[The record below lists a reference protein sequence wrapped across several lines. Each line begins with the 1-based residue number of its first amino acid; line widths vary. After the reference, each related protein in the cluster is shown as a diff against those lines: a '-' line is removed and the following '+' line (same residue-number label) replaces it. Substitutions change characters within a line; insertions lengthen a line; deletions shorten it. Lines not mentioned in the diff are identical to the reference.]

1 MIIWG
6 YKGYKKE
13 LGHTPS
19 AIQCGNCQQTAPW
32 DLIET
37 GRKFSLYW
45 IPLIPYGR
53 KYYVLCPVCEYG
65 KEIEKQD
72 INEYLN
78 Y

>member
-6 YKGYKKE
+6 YKGYQKE
-13 LGHTPS
+13 LGHTQS
-19 AIQCGNCQQTAPW
+19 VIQCGNMSTNRSLGHYR
-32 DLIET
+32 D
-37 GRKFSLYW
+37 GSKFSLSLDSSHSLW
-45 IPLIPYGR
+45 K
-53 KYYVLCPVCEYG
+53 KYYVLCPVCQRG

>member
-13 LGHTPS
+13 LGHTQS

-53 KYYVLCPVCEYG
+53 KYYVLALSANMA
-65 KEIEKQD
+65 KRLKNKILMN
-72 INEYLN
+72 I
-78 Y
+78 